1 MTACMPVPSP
11 PDLTDVRLRP
21 WRVEDA
27 REIAVMAH
35 DDHVR
40 RWSSLPDD
48 VEAWLVRER
57 AEARGPSRAICLV
70 DDDRALGKV
79 ALRLPGRAS
88 PATTCSA
95 IVASDHPVGEL
106 SYWLVPAARGRGLA
120 HGAVVAMMR
129 AIVDTTD
136 VRSVVLD
143 IEESNAASARLAQRL
158 GAERREPSRVET
170 DRSGVP
176 RTLVVFMLKVAR

>member
-1 MTACMPVPSP
+1 LPSEVSE
-11 PDLTDVRLRP
+11 VRLRP
-21 WRVEDA
+21 WRLEDA
-27 REIAVMAH
+27 GDIAVMAH

-40 RWSSLPDD
+40 RWSSLADD
-48 VEAWLVRER
+48 VEAWVERER
-57 AEARGPSRAICLV
+57 AEARGPSRAICLA

-129 AIVDTTD
+129 SIADTTD

-143 IEESNAASARLAQRL
+143 IEEGNAASMRLAERL
-158 GAERREPSRVET
+158 GAERRKPSRVEL
-170 DRSGVP
+170 DRTGVE
-176 RTLVVFMLKVAR
+176 RTLVVFVLAVGR

>member
-1 MTACMPVPSP
+1 MPVPP
-11 PDLTDVRLRP
+11 PPELTDVRPRP
-21 WRVEDA
+21 WRVADA
-27 REIAVMAH
+27 REIEVMAH

-40 RWSSLPDD
+40 RCSSLPDE

-57 AEARGPSRAICLV
+57 ADARGPSRAICLV

-95 IVASDHPVGEL
+95 ITASDHPIGEL
-106 SYWLVPAARGRGLA
+106 SYWLLPAARGHGLA
-120 HGAVVAMMR
+120 HGAIVAMMR
-129 AIVDTTD
+129 AVADTTD

-143 IEESNAASARLAQRL
+143 IEEGNAASMRLAQRL
-158 GAERREPSRVET
+158 GAERREPSRVEL
-170 DRSGVP
+170 DRTGVP
-176 RTLVVFMLKVAR
+176 RTLVVLVLPVAC

>member
-1 MTACMPVPSP
+1 MPVPP
-11 PDLTDVRLRP
+11 PPETVRLRP
-21 WRVEDA
+21 WRADDA
-27 REIAVMAH
+27 REIAVMAE

-57 AEARGPSRAICLV
+57 AEARGPSRAICLAGE
-70 DDDRALGKV
+70 DRVLGKIAV
-79 ALRLPGRAS
+79 RLPGRAS
-88 PATTCSA
+88 PATTCAA

-120 HGAVVAMMR
+120 HAAVLAMMR
-129 AIVDTTD
+129 SIADATD

-143 IEESNAASARLAQRL
+143 IEECNAASMRLALRL
-158 GAERREPSRVET
+158 GAERRQPSRVEM
-170 DRSGVP
+170 DRTGVA
-176 RTLVVFMLKVAR
+176 RTLMMFVLKVAR